1 MPEVPRDERDPQSD
15 QPAETPTEN
24 SPPERSHAG
33 PFRREIASTPAPGEK
48 PRRTTPVSESTPT
61 PLDRTDPAPSQAANS
76 PAGAADA
83 TRASDPAAPQSPPG
97 DPGPTLA
104 QTGDGWQPQSVI
116 PATAVTTVDQP
127 QQANPAYA
135 PERVIPR
142 PLDTSAAA
150 GASTS
155 TTGLPHYSPPAS
167 SPPFSAGP
175 AAAGAIAV
183 ELPAPRH
190 RTMWRPLG
198 RGLREMA
205 ETIILALLIFLLVR
219 AVVQNFQVEGR
230 SMEPTFESQWYVLVN
245 KALYWEINMETVS
258 KFVPFVDPGDDP
270 MRYLFR
276 GPKRGDVV
284 VFKSPN
290 QPSNGPERDF
300 IKRVIA
306 LPGETVEVRDCTVFI
321 NGEPLDEPYI
331 REKPSYTDGP
341 HTVPPDHLYVLGD
354 NRNNSSD
361 SSSWGMLPKEN
372 LIGQAWLIYWPFSA
386 FGLVDNTSVTPG
398 DVDTTDDAG
407 NPATGKPAPA
417 CT

>member
-1 MPEVPRDERDPQSD
+1 MSEVPRDERDPQSD
-15 QPAETPTEN
+15 RPAETPNEH

-33 PFRREIASTPAPGEK
+33 PFRREIASTPAPGEQPK
-48 PRRTTPVSESTPT
+48 RTTPTSEPASAP
-61 PLDRTDPAPSQAANS
+61 PDHPEPAPSQAANL
-76 PAGAADA
+76 PGGAADA
-83 TRASDPAAPQSPPG
+83 TPAGDQSQPTPSPG
-97 DPGPTLA
+97 DSGPPLV
-104 QTGDGWQPQSVI
+104 QTGDGWQPQNVT
-116 PATAVTTVDQP
+116 PATAATTVDQP
-127 QQANPAYA
+127 QQANRAYA

-142 PLDTSAAA
+142 PLDTPAAA

-167 SPPFSAGP
+167 SPPFARLPG
-175 AAAGAIAV
+175 AAGAIAV
-183 ELPAPRH
+183 ELPAPRQ
-190 RTMWRPLG
+190 RRRWRPLG
-198 RGLREMA
+198 RGLREMV

-230 SMEPTFESQWYVLVN
+230 SMEPTFENQWYVLVN

-258 KFVPFVDPGDDP
+258 KFVPFVEAGDDP

-284 VFKSPN
+284 VFRSPN

-321 NGEPLDEPYI
+321 DGEPLDEPYI
-331 REKPSYTDGP
+331 QEKPAYTYGP
-341 HTVPPDHLYVLGD
+341 QTIPPDHLFVLGD

-361 SSSWGMLPKEN
+361 SHSWGPLPIEN

-398 DVDTTDDAG
+398 DVDTTDSAG
-407 NPATGKPAPA
+407 APAAGKPAPA
-417 CT
+417 CP

>member
-24 SPPERSHAG
+24 SPPERTHTG
-33 PFRREIASTPAPGEK
+33 PFRREFASTPAPGDPPK
-48 PRRTTPVSESTPT
+48 RSTPFSESTTAP
-61 PLDRTDPAPSQAANS
+61 PGGTDPARPRPANS
-76 PAGAADA
+76 PGGALDA
-83 TRASDPAAPQSPPG
+83 TRASDPPAPPSSAG
-97 DPGPTLA
+97 DSGPTLA
-104 QTGDGWQPQSVI
+104 QTGGGWQPQNVT
-116 PATAVTTVDQP
+116 PATAATTVGQP
-127 QQANPAYA
+127 QRANPAYA

-142 PLDTSAAA
+142 PLDTPAAA

-155 TTGLPHYSPPAS
+155 TTGLPHYSPPAT
-167 SPPFSAGP
+167 SPPLFGQP
-175 AAAGAIAV
+175 GAAGAIAA
-183 ELPAPRH
+183 ELPAPRQ
-190 RTMWRPLG
+190 RTLWRPLG

-230 SMEPTFESQWYVLVN
+230 SMEPTFENQWYVLVN

-258 KFVPFVDPGDDP
+258 KFVPFVDPGDDS

-284 VFKSPN
+284 VFRSPN
-290 QPSNGPERDF
+290 QPANGPERDF

-306 LPGETVEVRDCTVFI
+306 LPGETVEVRNCTVFI
-321 NGEPLDEPYI
+321 DGEPLDEPYI
-331 REKPSYTDGP
+331 LEQPAYTYGP
-341 HTVPPDHLYVLGD
+341 QTVPPDHLFVLGD

-361 SSSWGMLPKEN
+361 SRSWGMLPKEN

-398 DVDTTDDAG
+398 DVAATDSAG
-407 NPATGKPAPA
+407 DPATGKPAPT
-417 CT
+417 CD